1 MALRVTIQGHPKRY
15 HTSVMSVAKPVHK
28 SWCTLQLKI
37 VIIHTKKAAGY
48 DTKCSRTEQDTLD
61 GHPVLTTQGLP
72 IALTLCVKT
81 FSFLRANLSVILYMV
96 MRNSYLM
103 RFNSSI
109 LQEST
114 GISSFERS
122 FQFKAIQFNLPHLNS
137 TLRDQSD
144 KGIVQDAL
152 GDTQKN
158 KTHIFGLKGTRN
170 KNTGRKG
177 GKSLGTSSLIKL
189 KMYTYGKHI
198 DRSELILI
206 CYCPCR
212 HKFIRGM
219 NIGFYLSACQ
229 VWLWCTLCQCY
240 FG

>member
-177 GKSLGTSSLIKL
+177 GKSLGTSYLIKL

-198 DRSELILI
+198 EISKSVSLTKSLLYHLYIL
-206 CYCPCR
+206 
-212 HKFIRGM
+212 
-219 NIGFYLSACQ
+219 YLSLKQ
-229 VWLWCTLCQCY
+229 YLISLVIVY
-240 FG
+240 

>member
-1 MALRVTIQGHPKRY
+1 MGLRVTFQGHLKSY

-37 VIIHTKKAAGY
+37 IIIYTKRAAGY
-48 DTKCSRTEQDTLD
+48 GTKCSRTEQDTLD
-61 GHPVLTTQGLP
+61 GHFVLITPGLP
-72 IALTLCVKT
+72 ITLTLCVKT
-81 FSFLRANLSVILYMV
+81 FSFLHANFSGILYTAMK
-96 MRNSYLM
+96 NSYLM
-103 RFNSSI
+103 HFNSSI
-109 LQEST
+109 LQEPP

-158 KTHIFGLKGTRN
+158 KTHIFGLKWARN
-170 KNTGRKG
+170 KNTGHKG
-177 GKSLGTSSLIKL
+177 GKSLGISSSIKQ

-198 DRSELILI
+198 EISKSVSLTKSLLYHLYIL
-206 CYCPCR
+206 
-212 HKFIRGM
+212 
-219 NIGFYLSACQ
+219 YLSLKPYLISL
-229 VWLWCTLCQCY
+229 VIVY
-240 FG
+240 

>member
-1 MALRVTIQGHPKRY
+1 MGLRVTIQGHPKRY
-15 HTSVMSVAKPVHK
+15 HISVMSVAKPVHK

-48 DTKCSRTEQDTLD
+48 DTKCSRTEQLSTLD

-81 FSFLRANLSVILYMV
+81 FSFLCANLSVILYMV
-96 MRNSYLM
+96 MKNSYLM

-158 KTHIFGLKGTRN
+158 KTHIFGLEGTRN
-170 KNTGRKG
+170 KNTGHKG

-198 DRSELILI
+198 EISKSVSLTKSLLYRLYIL
-206 CYCPCR
+206 
-212 HKFIRGM
+212 
-219 NIGFYLSACQ
+219 YLSLKQ
-229 VWLWCTLCQCY
+229 YLISFVILY
-240 FG
+240 